1 MNGSAKL
8 LQVLMGYVFPTTDKA
23 HRQTW
28 YRLKHI
34 FTSHL
39 FLNMILQQ
47 TSKEQY
53 GITMV
58 QVQKL
63 RYNHIQKNLPQH
75 HKCTFANAPLFKIS
89 LHYIVFCLST
99 KQSKHPQLC
108 FTNGIQKTNSV

>member
-1 MNGSAKL
+1 
-8 LQVLMGYVFPTTDKA
+8 MGYVFPTIEKA

-47 TSKEQY
+47 TSKEQD

-58 QVQKL
+58 QLQKL
-63 RYNHIQKNLPQH
+63 CYNHIQKTYHSTTVVKL
-75 HKCTFANAPLFKIS
+75 KCTFANAPLF
-89 LHYIVFCLST
+89 
-99 KQSKHPQLC
+99 
-108 FTNGIQKTNSV
+108 